1 MRMYRDMVIIFG
13 IGIGFSFL
21 FLAGLILSW
30 VNRSKIQELRKEMN
44 ALKNQL
50 RQIFT
55 FLEKEGLD
63 LPPEIMQQP
72 RKSWKQTQY
81 APSVYQ
87 VPIAKPE
94 DKVTKQIANIN
105 EEPVIKDSIAYR
117 KAKAPEEKQE
127 RVNFEQQFGARL
139 PVWIGGVA
147 LALAGFF
154 MVKYSIE
161 TGLLSPVVRVILGII
176 FGIGLLYAASWV
188 RSKPE
193 FANGARIA
201 QALSGAGIADLY
213 VCIFAATSLYG
224 LVPPFICF
232 AGMAAVTA
240 TAVVLSLKHGMPI
253 ALLGL
258 VGGFLTPAMVGSQD
272 PQAPILFIYLYFVLT
287 GLLVVI
293 RKQCWWLMAIPTVL
307 GAFLWVCLWLFGN
320 HFTPGDTIYLGL
332 FLMAVS
338 ATVVATSKQQYD
350 EDSADITDLFKVTSA
365 LNYLTLGGAMLLTG
379 IIAAHAGFGLME
391 WGLFGLLSLGG
402 VGLAF
407 FNQKLYGLVPWV
419 SMAVNAVMLVAWN
432 TPDTNA
438 FALTISIFGAF
449 YICSGYILQSR
460 SKKPLIWAGLTAAA
474 SIVYYLLGYYELRY
488 TDLLSGIPLF
498 WGMLALAFADLG
510 TYALQN
516 IMREV
521 PDDHPQKQY
530 LMAIYAATGTAFLS
544 IALTI
549 ELPHEF
555 LSVAFAAQLFAITWI
570 NIKVDVKALRYI
582 AGILACV
589 FGFLLIPQI
598 LLLVQL
604 TAYSL
609 VEAQLALQAGIPIV
623 NWPTFQLGLPSLFFV
638 IGSYLLRTQ
647 KDDQLVRSLEI
658 SAIALIG
665 VMGYYLTRHAFHVDE
680 NVLFVKA
687 GFVERGVI
695 TNILF
700 AYGLS
705 CLWIGRNFSRQAVTL
720 SGLVLCG
727 VAVFRIGYF
736 DFVSYNPLWRVQTV
750 GEFPIFNALLLT
762 YGLPI
767 LWTWRA
773 TLELPHFG
781 KPKWSKYGYGFIL
794 LLSFVLLS
802 MNVRQIFQGTYLIGY
817 ETSNAEIYT
826 YSVAWLLFGIA
837 LLFFGTLRKDKMI
850 RVASLII
857 MILTVGKVF
866 LYDASELEGLFRVF
880 SFLGLGLILLG
891 LSWFYTRFV
900 FVKQDL
906 LEGVRK

>member
-1 MRMYRDMVIIFG
+1 MEIIL
-13 IGIGFSFL
+13 GIGFGFL
-21 FLAGLILSW
+21 FLASLILPW
-30 VNRSKIQELRKEMN
+30 INRSKIQELHDEMN
-44 ALKNQL
+44 GLKGQL
-50 RQIFT
+50 RRIFA
-55 FLEKEGLD
+55 FLEKEGVNLPLD
-63 LPPEIMQQP
+63 IMAQP
-72 RKSWKQTQY
+72 RSPWQQTQY
-81 APSVYQ
+81 MPSVYQ
-87 VPIAKPE
+87 APIVKPE
-94 DKVTKQIANIN
+94 NAVIGQMATVDAPPQVT
-105 EEPVIKDSIAYR
+105 DSVTYS
-117 KAKAPEEKQE
+117 KSKAPEEKLE
-127 RVNFEQQFGARL
+127 RVSFEQQFGARL

-161 TGLLSPVVRVILGII
+161 TGLLSPTVRVVLGII
-176 FGIGLLYAASWV
+176 FGVGLLYAANWV
-188 RSKPE
+188 RTKPE
-193 FANGARIA
+193 FSNGTRIA

-213 VCIFAATSLYG
+213 VSIFAATSLYG
-224 LVPPFICF
+224 LVPTFIGF

-240 TAVVLSLKHGMPI
+240 TAVVLSLRHGMPI

-272 PQAPILFIYLYFVLT
+272 SQAPILFIYLYFVLT
-287 GLLVVI
+287 GLMVVI
-293 RKQCWWLMAIPTVL
+293 RKQCWWLMAIPAVL
-307 GAFLWVCLWLFGN
+307 GAFLWVCLWLFGS

-338 ATVVATSKQQYD
+338 ATVVASSKQQYD
-350 EDSADITDLFKVTSA
+350 ADSADITDLFKVTSA

-432 TPDTNA
+432 TSDTNA
-438 FALTISIFGAF
+438 FALTVGIFGAL
-449 YICSGYILQSR
+449 YIGSGYLLQSR
-460 SKKPLIWAGLTAAA
+460 SEKPLIWAGLTAAA
-474 SIVYYLLGYYELRY
+474 SIGYYLLGYYELRY
-488 TDLLSGIPLF
+488 TDLVSGIPLF
-498 WGMLALAFADLG
+498 WGMLALAFAGLG
-510 TYALQN
+510 TYVLQN
-516 IMREV
+516 IIREV
-521 PDDHPQKQY
+521 PNDHPQKQH

-544 IALTI
+544 TALTI
-549 ELPHEF
+549 ELPREF
-555 LSVAFAAQLFAITWI
+555 LSVAFAAQLFAMTWI
-570 NIKVDVKALRYI
+570 NTKVDVKVLRYI
-582 AGILACV
+582 ISLLACV

-598 LLLVQL
+598 LLLLQL

-609 VEAQLALQAGIPIV
+609 VEAKLALQDGIPMV
-623 NWPTFQLGLPSLFFV
+623 NWPTFQLGLPALFFV

-647 KDDQLVRSLEI
+647 QDDRLVRSLEI

-700 AYGLS
+700 VYGVS
-705 CLWIGRNFSRQAVTL
+705 CLWIGRNFARQAITL

-736 DFVSYNPLWRVQTV
+736 DFVSYNPLWREQMV

-767 LWTWRA
+767 LWAWRA
-773 TLELPHFG
+773 TLELPHAG
-781 KPKWSKYGYGFIL
+781 KPEWSKYGYGFIL
-794 LLSFVLLS
+794 LLSFVLIS
-802 MNVRQIFQGTYLIGY
+802 MNVRQIFRGTYLNGF

-850 RVASLII
+850 RVASLVI
-857 MILTVGKVF
+857 MIFTVGKVF

-880 SFLGLGLILLG
+880 SFFGLGLSLLG

-900 FVKQDL
+900 FGKQDL